1 MSQHVGGRKKRH
13 PVLWALTAIVVAV
26 AVLLGYQFSTNSGVF
41 ASEQPPTQSISAKDP
56 RVIGKDDTGA
66 DVTASGTAVP
76 TKLKAEPAKSAIA
89 PPFKNYKAPTKKW
102 HVTSITPRGKLPA
115 PVQVTLPLDYKA
127 TSNDLVLVAVN
138 HSHTADGWTYQNGT
152 LTADK
157 QHITFTVTELSW
169 FTPFWTDLVGMVNEL
184 KEQFFDGM
192 TSNVFA
198 EAKPPSCQNEPSARS
213 DDYKISSDN
222 KDTIFWCFGIED
234 GKRVLK
240 VVNHRKY
247 PLVIKTSNMTIKD
260 RGHADLDL
268 SQFVNGGND
277 VMLNGGDQAIFVVN
291 KLDYDTMARLNTD
304 ISKVSLGLH
313 ALDVLV
319 SVLAQVILKVNPHAM
334 GKASEFMEFFF
345 DSKECVGALG
355 DITNMGN
362 FFAKCFTWDIL
373 KEAFNWQVA
382 LAAPVMTA
390 FSVIN
395 LGQATASA
403 IADSGNGK
411 SKYQVTITRPK
422 PNPFRSFYLDG
433 NSWHVHGQD
442 IWVELNGTG
451 KMTNEQGPCT
461 FSDTSDMCRM
471 EASVRYITSGSAIIG
486 TLQNVHYVTWS
497 GGPAPAESLQ
507 EFKDGQQFR
516 LEHQK
521 DSHLTKL
528 TWIGDAASELNGGND
543 NRCDPYAAQRNDTE
557 QYSLCGA

>member
-1 MSQHVGGRKKRH
+1 MSSDNLRRKARLWPLLVGLVGA
-13 PVLWALTAIVVAV
+13 VGLAVVAV
-26 AVLLGYQFSTNSGVF
+26 LFFNGTNVF
-41 ASEQPPTQSISAKDP
+41 AGDPPLSISVPTDKP
-56 RVIGKDDTGA
+56 KVIGKDNTGA
-66 DVTASGTAVP
+66 DIFASGTAVP
-76 TKLKAEPAKSAIA
+76 TKLKAEPAKNAIN
-89 PPFKNYKAPTKKW
+89 PPFKNYKAGNKAW

-115 PVQVTLPLDYKA
+115 PVQITLPLDHVPSK
-127 TSNDLVLVAVN
+127 DELVLVAVN
-138 HSHTADGWTYQNGT
+138 HTHTADGWTYQSGT
-152 LTADK
+152 LTQNK
-157 QHITFTVTELSW
+157 RGITFTVTELSW
-169 FTPFWTDLVGMVNEL
+169 FTPFWTDLGNMIKEL

-198 EAKPPSCQNEPSARS
+198 EAKPPSCQNEDDART

-222 KDTIFWCFGIED
+222 KDTIFWCFGLED

-247 PLVIKTSNMTIKD
+247 PLVIKTSNMTTKS

-268 SQFVNGGND
+268 SQFVNGGKD
-277 VMLNGGDQAIFVVN
+277 VMLNGGDTAIFEVN
-291 KLDYDTMARLNTD
+291 SLKHDDYAKLNTD
-304 ISKVSLGLH
+304 LSKASLGLH

-319 SVLAQVILKVNPHAM
+319 SVLAQIILKVNPHAA
-334 GKASEFMEFFF
+334 GKATEFIKYFL
-345 DSKECVGALG
+345 DSRDCVSALG

-362 FFAKCFTWDIL
+362 FFKQCFTWDIL

-411 SKYQVTITRPK
+411 SKYTVTVSRPK
-422 PNPFRSFYLDG
+422 PNPFRSFYLG
-433 NSWHVHGQD
+433 GSSWHVHGQD
-442 IWVELNGTG
+442 IWVELDGTG

-461 FSDTSDMCRM
+461 FSETSDMCRM
-471 EASVRYITSGSAIIG
+471 EASVRYTVSGSAIIG
-486 TLQNVHYVTWS
+486 TLQDVHYVTW
-497 GGPAPAESLQ
+497 GGDPAPEESLQ
-507 EFKDGQQFR
+507 EFKNGQQFR
-516 LEHQK
+516 LEHNPK

-528 TWIGDAASELNGGND
+528 TWIGSAASGLNGGND